1 MSAEIK
7 KEIQLEIAHVLFIDI
22 VGYSKL
28 SINDQHAAI
37 EELNQVVRA
46 SEQFQRAEVA
56 SRLLKIPTGDG
67 MALVFYMSPEAP
79 AQCAVEISRALK
91 EHPGLQLR
99 MGIHSGPVSGVVDVN
114 ERANIAGG
122 GINIAQ
128 RVMDCGDAGHILIS
142 KHAAEDLEEYEHWQ
156 PHLHDLG
163 DCEVKHGVRV
173 HVVNLYTDELGNPEV
188 PEKFK
193 QAAGTRKGAAA
204 TSGPTERPTAR
215 RLAMIG
221 AVLLMIAAVVSGL
234 FVFLAKRSP
243 TRAIAST
250 VAPEKSI
257 AVLPF
262 ENLSEEKANAYF
274 ADGIQEEILTR
285 LAKIADLKVIS
296 RTSTQ
301 QFQSKPANLSEIAKQ
316 LGVANIL
323 EGSVQRLA
331 DQVRVNVQLI
341 QVASDSHLWADTY
354 DRKLVDIF
362 GVESE
367 IAKAIAE
374 ALQAKLTGGEQR
386 ALAVKPTNNSEAY
399 DAYLRGLALEARTT
413 FRPDDLEKA
422 VGFYERA
429 VQLDPAFAL
438 AWARL
443 SRANAHV
450 YFGGL
455 DKTPARRDATERALN
470 TAQKLQPNSP
480 ETLLAQAYYQYW
492 VLRDYDLAKA
502 TFGRVRELLPGSSD
516 VPGALALIARRQ
528 GRWDESVGYW
538 EQTLVLDPRNTEWLA
553 LAAETYA
560 MLRQF
565 PAALK
570 TYDRLLDIV
579 PNDPDTVASKAKIY
593 QAEGNLE
600 QAGKL
605 LAGVNAQ
612 TPSLNAFLAKM
623 NQLFLE
629 RQFDEAIRLIHSRL
643 TEYRDLS
650 DIERF
655 LNPFFLALAQEYAGD
670 IAGARGTAQQML
682 GPLETLCK
690 KDPDNP
696 NFVSVLSLIHAVL
709 GQKDAAIKEA
719 ERAITLLPSGKDA
732 VDGPRQAENLASV
745 EALVGDKNRA
755 IPRLQRLLEIPYTNF
770 LTPALL
776 RLDPKWDPL
785 RADPAFEKL
794 CKEKQP

>member
-22 VGYSKL
+22 VGYSRL
-28 SINDQHAAI
+28 SINDQHAAV
-37 EELNQVVRA
+37 EELNQIVRA
-46 SEQFQRAEVA
+46 SEQFQRGEAA

-114 ERANIAGG
+114 ERANLAGA
-122 GINIAQ
+122 GINMAQ
-128 RVMDCGDAGHILIS
+128 RVMDCGDAGHILLS
-142 KHAAEDLEEYEHWQ
+142 KHAAEDLEEYERWR
-156 PHLHDLG
+156 PLLHDLG
-163 DCEVKHGVRV
+163 SCEAKHGVRV
-173 HVVNLYTDELGNPEV
+173 SVVNLYDDQFGNATLPLRFETV
-188 PEKFK
+188 QKRR
-193 QAAGTRKGAAA
+193 TRLRWATMAAA
-204 TSGPTERPTAR
+204 LLALVAIVIGIVMFFGNRVRPV
-215 RLAMIG
+215 LA
-221 AVLLMIAAVVSGL
+221 
-234 FVFLAKRSP
+234 
-243 TRAIAST
+243 
-250 VAPEKSI
+250 APEKSI

-262 ENLSEEKANAYF
+262 DNLSRDPNNAYF
-274 ADGIQEEILTR
+274 AEGIQEEILTR

-341 QVASDSHLWADTY
+341 KVASDSHLWADTY

-492 VLRDYDLAKA
+492 VRRDYELAKA
-502 TFGRVRELLPGSSD
+502 MFGRVRELLPGSSD

-528 GRWDESVGYW
+528 GHWDESVSYW
-538 EQTLVLDPRNTEWLA
+538 EQTLALDPRNTDWLGN
-553 LAAETYA
+553 AAGTYS

-579 PNDPDTVASKAKIY
+579 PNDPDAVASEAKIY

-605 LAGVNAQ
+605 LAGINAQ
-612 TPSLNAFLAKM
+612 TPSLEAFLAKM

-629 RQFDEAIRLIHSRL
+629 RHFDEAIRLIHSRL
-643 TEYRDLS
+643 TESRDLS

-670 IAGARGTAQQML
+670 IAGARATAQQML

-776 RLDPKWDPL
+776 RFDPQWDPL
-785 RADPAFEKL
+785 RGDPRFQKLWEEK
-794 CKEKQP
+794 KP